1 MNKKVLFAATMAAV
15 LASCSSDDLSLTSSK
30 QSVIDENGNPAYLFG
45 GNSQRSLTRAGYAGV
60 MNTDQLKASVADGG
74 GFGVFGYYTDLNEYD
89 QISSPNFMYNQ
100 KVEYSGGS
108 WTYEPVKYWPNEYGS
123 KAQSDDVDKVTFF
136 AYAPYTAN
144 TPATGK
150 VAEDQVGIT
159 GFTRNSTAGDPYVKY
174 VGSLDPTQCVDLCW
188 GVADPSADVEWKT
201 IQGVSQTM
209 AKGMPWINVQRPEK
223 SLGQKMKFF
232 FKHALSQLNVQI
244 DADVNTNQH
253 GEGAEVDSK
262 TKVYV
267 RSITFNGF
275 AMKGA
280 LNLNNEEAGVPN
292 WKGYNCSNEPLLAD
306 EYTIYDGMKDGKE
319 GTGYTASN
327 EKVTGL
333 NPTIIQTKKWS
344 EQAATDGVQK
354 AAKNLFNNTDATAP
368 IYVIPTG
375 DEMSITIVYDIETED
390 ANLAKTVSDN
400 ETNGVSIE
408 NKITKTITVTGG
420 TEALKLE
427 AGKKYTI
434 QLHLGLSQVEF
445 DAEVEDW
452 DDTAAA
458 GEAWLPGNGA
468 GDVYTTNISLDQTSL
483 NMTVGDADVTLDPT
497 VEPAT
502 ATDQTVSWISS
513 DETVATVDANGKVH
527 AVGAGTATIT
537 ATASGGQTATCTVT
551 VTSSD
556 PTTLSALKT
565 WVNDGHASDNTYL
578 GYFVKADGSIS
589 TDNTDAIGIVAYYG
603 NAAVDESAADSR
615 ILVLATADASGSAQW
630 KTSYT
635 GGESA
640 YNDPDALNGIAF
652 TNAYGD
658 NSAYLAAQ
666 AAKGYSAGKPT
677 GASIWFL
684 PSKGQWTKMI
694 DAGHTGITSGGYWSS
709 TESAGG
715 DTYAW
720 DYYFGNSSW
729 NVYGKGRNLLVR
741 AAFAY

>member
-1 MNKKVLFAATMAAV
+1 MNKKLLFGATMAAV
-15 LASCSSDDLSLTSSK
+15 LASCSSDDLSVQTA
-30 QSVIDENGNPAYLFG
+30 QQQEAAGVENAVSFEAY
-45 GNSQRSLTRAGYAGV
+45 SQRSLTRAGYAGA
-60 MNTDQLKASVADGG
+60 MGNDKLKTE
-74 GFGVFGYYTDLNEYD
+74 GFGVFGYYTDMNEYD
-89 QISSPNFMYNQ
+89 QTSTPNFMYNQ
-100 KVEYSGGS
+100 KVSGAG
-108 WTYEPVKYWPNEYGS
+108 WTYSPIKYWPNEYGN
-123 KAQSDDVDKVTFF
+123 KAQSDDIDKLTFF

-150 VAEDQVGIT
+150 VTEDQVGIT
-159 GFTRNSTAGDPYVKY
+159 GFTRNTAAGDPYVKY
-174 VGSLDPTQCVDLCW
+174 VGSLDPTKCVDLCW
-188 GVADPSADVEWKT
+188 GVCADADKT
-201 IQGVSQTM
+201 WNIIQGGNQTM
-209 AKGMPWINVQRPEK
+209 EADFPWLNVQRPQK
-223 SLGQKMKFF
+223 SLGQKMKFT

-244 DADVNTNQH
+244 DADVNTNEH
-253 GEGAEVDSK
+253 DGSMDELDGN
-262 TKVYV
+262 TKVFV

-292 WKGYNCSNEPLLAD
+292 WKGYNCNNEPIVTE

-319 GTGYTASN
+319 GTGYVASN

-333 NPTIIQTKKWS
+333 NPTIIQDKAWNQSAAGVTK
-344 EQAATDGVQK
+344 T
-354 AAKNLFNNTDATAP
+354 AKNLFNGDVDAP

-375 DEMSITIVYDIETED
+375 DNMNVTIVYDIETED
-390 ANLAKTVSDN
+390 ANLAGTVSDGV
-400 ETNGVSIE
+400 TPGVSIE
-408 NKITKTITVTGG
+408 NKISKTITLTSGD
-420 TEALKLE
+420 AMKLE

-445 DAEVEDW
+445 DAKVEDW

-468 GDVYTTNISLDQTSL
+468 GDVYTTGITLAPTSLD
-483 NMTVGDADVTLDPT
+483 MTVGDADVTLTAT
-497 VEPAT
+497 VTPDN
-502 ATDQTVSWISS
+502 ATDQTVSWTSS
-513 DETVATVDANGKVH
+513 EPTVATVDANGKVH

-537 ATASGGQTATCTVT
+537 ATASGGQTATCTVN
-551 VTSSD
+551 VIM
-556 PTTLSALKT
+556 TLSALKT
-565 WVNDGHASDNTYL
+565 WVNDGHAGENTYL

-603 NAAVDESAADSR
+603 NAAVDESESAADSR

-630 KTSYT
+630 KTSYS

-658 NSAYLAAQ
+658 NAAYPAAQ

-684 PSKGQWTKMI
+684 PSKGQWTKMF
-694 DAGHTGITSGGYWSS
+694 DAGHTGITSGVYWSS
-709 TESAGG
+709 TVDAGSA
-715 DTYAW
+715 YRAW
-720 DYYFGNSSW
+720 FYYFASSNW
-729 NVYGKGRNLLVR
+729 RLGKVFYYQVR

>member
-1 MNKKVLFAATMAAV
+1 MNKKLLFAATVATM
-15 LASCSSDDLSLTSSK
+15 LASCSSDNLSVQTAARQEAQGL
-30 QSVIDENGNPAYLFG
+30 ENAVSFEAL
-45 GNSQRSLTRAGYAGV
+45 SQRSLTRAGYAGA
-60 MNTDQLKASVADGG
+60 MDNAKLQEQ

-89 QISSPNFMYNQ
+89 QTSTPNFMYNQ
-100 KVEYSGGS
+100 KVSGAG
-108 WTYEPVKYWPNEYGS
+108 WTYSPIKYWPNEYGNT
-123 KAQSDDVDKVTFF
+123 AVSDDVDKLTFF
-136 AYAPYTAN
+136 AYAPYTENA
-144 TPATGK
+144 PATGK
-150 VAEDQVGIT
+150 VTEDQVGIT
-159 GFTRNSTAGDPYVKY
+159 GFTRATAAGDPYVKY
-174 VGSLDPTQCVDLCW
+174 VGSLDPLKCVDLCW
-188 GVADPSADVEWKT
+188 GVADPNQNVTWNI
-201 IQGVSQTM
+201 IQGGSQTM
-209 AKGMPWINVQRPEK
+209 TAGMPWMNVQRPQK

-232 FKHALSQLNVQI
+232 FKHALAQLNVQI
-244 DADVNTNQH
+244 DADVNTNKH

-262 TKVYV
+262 SKVYV

-280 LNLNNEEAGVPN
+280 LNLNNEDANTPN
-292 WKGYNCSNEPLLAD
+292 WKGYNCNNEPIVTE

-333 NPTIIQTKKWS
+333 NPTIIQNDVWTASAEGVTK
-344 EQAATDGVQK
+344 T
-354 AAKNLFNNTDATAP
+354 AKNLFNGAVDAP

-375 DEMSITIVYDIETED
+375 DNMNVTIVYDIETKD
-390 ANLAKTVSDN
+390 DNLAGTVSDN
-400 ETNGVSIE
+400 ETPGVSIE
-408 NKITKTITVTGG
+408 NKISKTITLTSGD
-420 TEALKLE
+420 AMKLE

-565 WVNDGHASDNTYL
+565 WVNYGHASDNTYL